1 MVRKSGALNENA
13 SAVSVLYFCST
24 WCDVSHPWNLFQAL
38 RTDTSSWTVAQLQ
51 HEVVAV
57 LTFPYTRRRNH
68 QASIEIMEK
77 RYH

>member
-1 MVRKSGALNENA
+1 MVRKSGAFNENA
-13 SAVSVLYFCST
+13 SAVSVLYFCTT

-57 LTFPYTRRRNH
+57 LIFPYTRGRNH